1 MLCAH
6 HERRA
11 HNFLKEM
18 GPKKLWAQTS
28 AVPPKKEL
36 NGRAKTSQN
45 HISLVFLLLTY
56 EQGAKQAL

>member
-18 GPKKLWAQTS
+18 GPKKLIANERGPS
-28 AVPPKKEL
+28 KKEL
-36 NGRAKTSQN
+36 NGRAKSSQN